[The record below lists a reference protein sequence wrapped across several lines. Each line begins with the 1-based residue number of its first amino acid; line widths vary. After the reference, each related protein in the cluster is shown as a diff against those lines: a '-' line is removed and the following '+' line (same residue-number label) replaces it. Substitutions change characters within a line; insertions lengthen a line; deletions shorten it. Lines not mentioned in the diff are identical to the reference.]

1 MSDWFPPDTP
11 ASSSS
16 IDGIPAEPEP
26 VVPAVREGLPPTF
39 KMRHDRHYVD
49 ELESRSPGV
58 LVRML
63 PTSEIQLRTPVEFD
77 HGAPLVESVR
87 RLGVLQPILVRRA
100 AAGYELI
107 AGTRRVAAACAAGL
121 TEVPCRVYAV
131 DDREAQVLAEADDLR
146 AFPAGVRPAAE
157 LTGSSDMQR
166 QAATFVP
173 MLGELTD
180 SLRAAASCW
189 DLCADAADRPYATVV
204 RDVTRVEL
212 QRATWL
218 VQGLQVLGEQPAM
231 NRTRVNVGVLLE
243 QSFRLTR
250 AERRLADITLSSDLG
265 DRTVVARADEA
276 LLSMAFGSLMGVFV
290 AVVRPCSSAAIRCA
304 LSMTDELALVEM
316 SESSIGVPEALVTQF
331 SDLTFPARPGGH
343 IAGVNAAAVTRVVDL
358 HGGRLTVEALQPQGL
373 RVSIAL
379 PL

>member
-39 KMRHDRHYVD
+39 EMRHDRHYVD

-63 PTSEIQLRTPVEFD
+63 PTSEIQLRRPVELD

-107 AGTRRVAAACAAGL
+107 AGTRRVAAACAAGV

-146 AFPAGVRPAAE
+146 AFPVGARQAAE
-157 LTGSSDMQR
+157 RAVPSDMQR

-173 MLGELTD
+173 MLGELAD
-180 SLRAAASCW
+180 SLRAASSCW

-231 NRTRVNVGVLLE
+231 NRTRVNIGVLLE
-243 QSFRLTR
+243 QSFRLTS
-250 AERRLADITLSSDLG
+250 ADRRLADITLSSDLG

-290 AVVRPCSSAAIRCA
+290 AVVRPYSSGSIRCA
-304 LSMTDELALVEM
+304 LSMTNELALVEM

-358 HGGRLTVEALQPQGL
+358 HGGRLTVESIQPKGL